1 LPFHVLVTHHE
12 LRRDEGPFISMPPRC
27 ANGESLQ
34 CIQELQ
40 RASEERSETAAPD
53 FSRGRVGAVEWPIA
67 SRGAGG
73 RFFDVRFKHA
83 RMNLRCAAAGSEA
96 GRERRGAAWVSLHV
110 LLVALQRTSTG
121 CSAELQY
128 SCSRAVDPSSGSRY
142 RVLARSSGWR
152 QTR

>member
-1 LPFHVLVTHHE
+1 MVRTAAAGRLPFHVLVTHHE

-110 LLVALQRTSTG
+110 LLVALRYVDGLQR
-121 CSAELQY
+121 
-128 SCSRAVDPSSGSRY
+128 RAAVQ
-142 RVLARSSGWR
+142 L
-152 QTR
+152 